1 MTDDANTGKPGSIA
15 SLLAVKDFLAAAYT
29 QLPGIPREFWGD
41 GQVEDAIQAV
51 SDAAED
57 LLRAVQL
64 AAGRRDVAKA
74 KEVIERWEGLL

>member
-1 MTDDANTGKPGSIA
+1 MTDDANTGKPGWTA
-15 SLLAVKDFLAAAYT
+15 SLLAVKGFLAPVYN

-64 AAGRRDVAKA
+64 AAARRDVAKA
-74 KEVIERWEGLL
+74 KEVIKRWEGLL